1 MLANLPIQQIGHLLA
16 TLILEI
22 DTTSARLAKETPNA
36 HVRAETIIYVPN
48 ELKAIRIVMDGAL
61 SSQER
66 VLALKVQ
73 SASMGAWG

>member
-1 MLANLPIQQIGHLLA
+1 MLASLPIQQIDHLLA
-16 TLILEI
+16 MLILEI

-36 HVRAETIIYVPN
+36 HVKAETIIYGPN
-48 ELKAIRIVMDGAL
+48 ELKAIKIAMDGAL

-66 VLALKVQ
+66 VSAPKVQ

>member
-1 MLANLPIQQIGHLLA
+1 MLASLPIQQIDHLLA
-16 TLILEI
+16 MLILEI

-36 HVRAETIIYVPN
+36 HAKGETIIYAPN
-48 ELKAIRIVMDGAL
+48 ELKAIRIAMDGAL

-73 SASMGAWG
+73 SALMGAWG

>member
-16 TLILEI
+16 MLILEI

-36 HVRAETIIYVPN
+36 HVKAETIIYVPN
-48 ELKAIRIVMDGAL
+48 ELRAIRIAMVGVL

-66 VLALKVQ
+66 VSALKVQ
-73 SASMGAWG
+73 SALMGAWG